1 MPRVRMS
8 GFRACGGAQRNGGRR
23 LLYTEERV
31 RALFA
36 RMRDELNEMASRHA
50 SEVAVLRTELDEIRA
65 QFDELRAVSLARQR
79 AHAELVG
86 LHRRAIQRARA
97 AERDASTPLH

>member
-1 MPRVRMS
+1 M
-8 GFRACGGAQRNGGRR
+8 RNGGRR

-36 RMRDELNEMASRHA
+36 RMREELHELADRHA
-50 SEVAVLRTELDEIRA
+50 AQVAALRAELDEVRA
-65 QFDELRAVSLARQR
+65 QFDELRSISLARQK
-79 AHAELVG
+79 AEAELRE
-86 LHRRAIQRARA
+86 LYRERAIQRARA